1 MRLLWSFLAL
11 TALTATALA
20 QVDWTEQGDAGDLP
34 ETAQATGTDTNTPL
48 SSISGALAADDVDM
62 FAIYIADPS
71 AFRAETNTTTTNF
84 DSQLWLFDV
93 NGNGIVHDDDSA
105 GGLRSRITNANNCIP
120 GPGIYYIA
128 ISRFNR
134 DPRDCNDIAIWT
146 GTVNACAV
154 AGSSRVASWTGT
166 TIAGTYQIVL
176 QGAFTSPLG
185 ADPADCPPFDGWDET
200 DNGGGDA
207 GDLPETA
214 QSTGSDPIT
223 KIRGTIGGAND
234 VDVYAI
240 YISDPD
246 AFSATTIGGTTLD
259 TALWLFDEDGK
270 GVVYN
275 DDNPDATTGTQS
287 RIDNRT
293 NCITQPGRYYL
304 AVSIFTRRAAG
315 CSEGLI
321 WATTPARGVRC
332 PDGPES
338 TSRVGGWSGSSSS
351 TGRYII
357 FLTGVSGAT
366 AGDPADCPPFD
377 GWDET
382 DNGGGDAGDLPETAQ
397 STGSDPITKIRGTI
411 GGANDVDVYAIYI
424 SDPDAFSA
432 TTIGG
437 TTLDT
442 ALWLFDED
450 GKGVVYNDD
459 NPDATTGTQ
468 SRIDN
473 RTNCITQPGRYYLA
487 VSIFTRRAAGC
498 SEGLIWATTPARGV
512 RCPDGP
518 ESTSRVGGWSGS
530 SSSTGR
536 YIIFLT
542 GVSGATAGDPADCPP
557 PDPWDE
563 QFYGGGD
570 AGDLPATAQ
579 LVTLPN
585 QTPCQSPVTRIRG
598 DNGTDD
604 VDMYVICI
612 TDPANFVASTVDTT
626 SWDTQLWLFR
636 CDGTGVVHNDDAVG
650 TTVTQ
655 SRIDNSTNCI
665 TQGGIYLLAIS
676 RYNRDAVDAT
686 GNRLWNDT
694 PFRSLRCADGSGAAN
709 PIAGWTGTTP
719 AGGRYIISLQG
730 AYFVSDQG
738 CEGGPGQCEGDAT
751 GDGRV
756 DDADLLEVLFNFGC
770 FGFCGPADI
779 DRNGTVDD
787 ADLLIVLFNFGCG
800 S

>member
-20 QVDWTEQGDAGDLP
+20 QTTLYETSFENPPFTAGQPAPPNDDWANGSGTGVSHVVTDELANTGSQSLKWDNSGTNNSLYSIRRVLNWQPTDPDKLVVKVRVYITAGTGANRLYGVYLTGSD
-34 ETAQATGTDTNTPL
+34 TGTL
-48 SSISGALAADDVDM
+48 
-62 FAIYIADPS
+62 
-71 AFRAETNTTTTNF
+71 
-84 DSQLWLFDV
+84 
-93 NGNGIVHDDDSA
+93 
-105 GGLRSRITNANNCIP
+105 GGTIL
-120 GPGIYYIA
+120 G
-128 ISRFNR
+128 
-134 DPRDCNDIAIWT
+134 
-146 GTVNACAV
+146 V
-154 AGSSRVASWTGT
+154 
-166 TIAGTYQIVL
+166 TIAGDGKIRVGTTWGATYSSSTWLAQAPAGTYENRWL
-176 QGAFTSPLG
+176 QVEMTYDRGYGQATIKVSGFADNAEYTANLTQFTLPRNINLG
-185 ADPADCPPFDGWDET
+185 TDFVTTTARSGVGYFDDLNITAEAGTPFDGWDET

-304 AVSIFTRRAAG
+304 AVSLSGRRAAG
-315 CSEGLI
+315 CGDGLI

-338 TSRVGGWSGSSSS
+338 ASRV
-351 TGRYII
+351 
-357 FLTGVSGAT
+357 A
-366 AGDPADCPPFD
+366 
-377 GWDET
+377 
-382 DNGGGDAGDLPETAQ
+382 
-397 STGSDPITKIRGTI
+397 
-411 GGANDVDVYAIYI
+411 
-424 SDPDAFSA
+424 
-432 TTIGG
+432 
-437 TTLDT
+437 
-442 ALWLFDED
+442 
-450 GKGVVYNDD
+450 
-459 NPDATTGTQ
+459 
-468 SRIDN
+468 
-473 RTNCITQPGRYYLA
+473 
-487 VSIFTRRAAGC
+487 
-498 SEGLIWATTPARGV
+498 
-512 RCPDGP
+512 
-518 ESTSRVGGWSGS
+518 GWSGS

-579 LVTLPN
+579 LVTLPD

-598 DNGTDD
+598 DNSADD

-612 TDPANFVASTVDTT
+612 TDPANFVASTVGTT
-626 SWDTQLWLFR
+626 TWDTQLWLFR
-636 CDGTGVVHNDDAVG
+636 CDGTGVVFNDDSSS
-650 TTVTQ
+650 TTQ
-655 SRIDNSTNCI
+655 STIDNTTNCI

-676 RYNRDAVDAT
+676 RYNRDAVDAN
-686 GNRLWNDT
+686 GNLLWNNR
-694 PFRSLRCADGSGAAN
+694 PFDEVRCPDGPGAAN
-709 PIAGWTGTTP
+709 PIAGWTGTTS
-719 AGGRYIISLQG
+719 AGGRYVISLQG
-730 AYFVSDQG
+730 AYFVDDDGTNGGDVNLDG
-738 CEGGPGQCEGDAT
+738 C
-751 GDGRV
+751 V
-756 DDADLLEVLFNFGC
+756 DDADLLQVLFAFGQT
-770 FGFCGPADI
+770 GAGLPEDI
-779 DRNGTVDD
+779 NCDQVVDD
-787 ADLLIVLFNFGCG
+787 ADLLQVLFNFGSGC
-800 S
+800 

>member
-34 ETAQATGTDTNTPL
+34 ETAQATGTDTSTPL
-48 SSISGALAADDVDM
+48 STISGTLDANDVDM

-71 AFRAETNTTTTNF
+71 AFQAETNTTTTNF

-105 GGLRSRITNANNCIP
+105 GSLRSRITNANNCIP

-128 ISRFNR
+128 ISRWNR
-134 DPRDCNDIAIWT
+134 DPIDCDGNAIWT
-146 GTVNACAV
+146 SASNACAV
-154 AGSSRVASWTGT
+154 AGRSRVASWTGST
-166 TIAGTYQIVL
+166 SAGTYQIVL
-176 QGAFTSPLG
+176 QGAFTAPLG

-200 DNGGGDA
+200 ANGGGDA

-214 QSTGSDPIT
+214 QSTGSGPIT

-270 GVVYN
+270 GVVHN
-275 DDNPDATTGTQS
+275 DDNPDATTGLQS

-293 NCITQPGRYYL
+293 NCITRPGRYYL

-315 CSEGLI
+315 CGEGLI

-332 PDGPES
+332 PDGAES
-338 TSRVGGWSGSSSS
+338 ASRVAGWSGTSSS
-351 TGRYII
+351 TG
-357 FLTGVSGAT
+357 T
-366 AGDPADCPPFD
+366 
-377 GWDET
+377 
-382 DNGGGDAGDLPETAQ
+382 
-397 STGSDPITKIRGTI
+397 
-411 GGANDVDVYAIYI
+411 
-424 SDPDAFSA
+424 
-432 TTIGG
+432 
-437 TTLDT
+437 
-442 ALWLFDED
+442 
-450 GKGVVYNDD
+450 
-459 NPDATTGTQ
+459 
-468 SRIDN
+468 
-473 RTNCITQPGRYYLA
+473 
-487 VSIFTRRAAGC
+487 
-498 SEGLIWATTPARGV
+498 
-512 RCPDGP
+512 
-518 ESTSRVGGWSGS
+518 
-530 SSSTGR
+530 

-579 LVTLPN
+579 LVTLPD
-585 QTPCQSPVTRIRG
+585 QTPCQSPVSRIRG
-598 DNGTDD
+598 DNGADD

-612 TDPANFVASTVDTT
+612 TDPASFSASTVGGAGF
-626 SWDTQLWLFR
+626 DTQLWLFR
-636 CDGTGVVHNDDAVG
+636 CDGTGVVHNDDNPDTG
-650 TTVTQ
+650 GGLQ
-655 SRIDNSTNCI
+655 SRIDNRTNCI
-665 TQGGIYLLAIS
+665 TEGGIYLLAIS
-676 RYNRDAVDAT
+676 RYNRDAVDAN
-686 GNRLWNDT
+686 GNLLWNNS
-694 PFRSLRCADGSGAAN
+694 PFNEVRCPDGPGAAN
-709 PIAGWTGTTP
+709 PVAGWTGTTS

-738 CEGGPGQCEGDAT
+738 CEGGPGQCEGDANR
-751 GDGRV
+751 DGRV
-756 DDADLLEVLFNFGC
+756 DDADLLIVLFQFGE
-770 FGFCGPADI
+770 FGFGLQGDVNN
-779 DRNGTVDD
+779 DGTVDD

>member
-20 QVDWTEQGDAGDLP
+20 QWTEQGDAGDLP

-84 DSQLWLFDV
+84 DSQLWLFDI

-105 GGLRSRITNANNCIP
+105 GSSRSRITNANNCIP
-120 GPGIYYIA
+120 GSGIYYIA

-134 DPRDCNDIAIWT
+134 DASDCDGLAIWT
-146 GTVNACAV
+146 GTTNACAV
-154 AGSSRVASWTGT
+154 AGRSRVASWTGST
-166 TIAGTYQIVL
+166 SAGTYQIVL

-270 GVVYN
+270 GVVHN
-275 DDNPDATTGTQS
+275 DDDPDTTTEFQS

-304 AVSIFTRRAAG
+304 AVSVFVRRAAG
-315 CSEGLI
+315 CGEGLI
-321 WATTPARGVRC
+321 WATGPRRSVRC
-332 PDGPES
+332 PDGAES
-338 TSRVGGWSGSSSS
+338 ASRVAGWSG
-351 TGRYII
+351 T
-357 FLTGVSGAT
+357 
-366 AGDPADCPPFD
+366 
-377 GWDET
+377 
-382 DNGGGDAGDLPETAQ
+382 
-397 STGSDPITKIRGTI
+397 
-411 GGANDVDVYAIYI
+411 
-424 SDPDAFSA
+424 
-432 TTIGG
+432 
-437 TTLDT
+437 
-442 ALWLFDED
+442 
-450 GKGVVYNDD
+450 
-459 NPDATTGTQ
+459 
-468 SRIDN
+468 
-473 RTNCITQPGRYYLA
+473 
-487 VSIFTRRAAGC
+487 
-498 SEGLIWATTPARGV
+498 
-512 RCPDGP
+512 
-518 ESTSRVGGWSGS
+518 

-579 LVTLPN
+579 LVTLPD
-585 QTPCQSPVTRIRG
+585 QTPCQSPVTRVRG

-612 TDPANFVASTVDTT
+612 TDPANFVASTVGTT
-626 SWDTQLWLFR
+626 GWDTQLWLFR
-636 CDGTGVVHNDDAVG
+636 CDGTGVVHNDDNPDA
-650 TTVTQ
+650 TTGLQ
-655 SRIDNSTNCI
+655 SRIDNRTNCI
-665 TQGGIYLLAIS
+665 QQGGIYLLAIS
-676 RYNRDAVDAT
+676 RWNRDAVDAT
-686 GNRLWNDT
+686 GNRLWNDS
-694 PFRSLRCADGSGAAN
+694 PSRSLRCADGPGAAN
-709 PIAGWTGTTP
+709 PVAGWTGTTP
-719 AGGRYIISLQG
+719 AGGRYVISLQG
-730 AYFVSDQG
+730 AHFVDDDGTNGGDVNLDG
-738 CEGGPGQCEGDAT
+738 C
-751 GDGRV
+751 V
-756 DDADLLEVLFNFGC
+756 DDADLLAVLFAFGQTGDNLGRVDVNC
-770 FGFCGPADI
+770 DQV
-779 DRNGTVDD
+779 VDD
-787 ADLLIVLFNFGCG
+787 ADLLQVLFNFGSGC
-800 S
+800 

>member
-105 GGLRSRITNANNCIP
+105 GSLRSRITNANNCIP

-128 ISRFNR
+128 ISRWNR

-146 GTVNACAV
+146 GTANACAV
-154 AGSSRVASWTGT
+154 AGSSRVASWTGST
-166 TIAGTYQIVL
+166 SAGTYQIVL
-176 QGAFTSPLG
+176 QGAFTAPLG
-185 ADPADCPPFDGWDET
+185 PDPADCPPFDGWDET

-275 DDNPDATTGTQS
+275 DDNPDATTGFQS

-315 CSEGLI
+315 CGDGLI

-338 TSRVGGWSGSSSS
+338 TSRVGGWSG
-351 TGRYII
+351 T
-357 FLTGVSGAT
+357 
-366 AGDPADCPPFD
+366 
-377 GWDET
+377 
-382 DNGGGDAGDLPETAQ
+382 
-397 STGSDPITKIRGTI
+397 
-411 GGANDVDVYAIYI
+411 
-424 SDPDAFSA
+424 
-432 TTIGG
+432 
-437 TTLDT
+437 
-442 ALWLFDED
+442 
-450 GKGVVYNDD
+450 
-459 NPDATTGTQ
+459 
-468 SRIDN
+468 
-473 RTNCITQPGRYYLA
+473 
-487 VSIFTRRAAGC
+487 
-498 SEGLIWATTPARGV
+498 
-512 RCPDGP
+512 
-518 ESTSRVGGWSGS
+518 

-579 LVTLPN
+579 LVTLPD
-585 QTPCQSPVTRIRG
+585 QTPCQSPVTRVRG
-598 DNGTDD
+598 DNGADD

-612 TDPANFVASTVDTT
+612 TDPANFVASTVGTT
-626 SWDTQLWLFR
+626 TWDTQLWLFR

-686 GNRLWNDT
+686 GNRLWNDS
-694 PFRSLRCADGSGAAN
+694 PFRSLRCADGPGAAN
-709 PIAGWTGTTP
+709 PIAGWTGTTT
-719 AGGRYIISLQG
+719 AGGRYVISLQG

-738 CEGGPGQCEGDAT
+738 CAGGPGQCEGDAT

>member
-1 MRLLWSFLAL
+1 MRGLWTFLAL

-34 ETAQATGTDTNTPL
+34 ETAQATGTDTSTPL

-71 AFRAETNTTTTNF
+71 AFQAETNTTTTNF

-105 GGLRSRITNANNCIP
+105 GSLRSRITNANNCIP
-120 GPGIYYIA
+120 GPGTYYIA
-128 ISRFNR
+128 ISRWNR
-134 DPRDCNDIAIWT
+134 DPRDCDDNAIWT
-146 GTVNACAV
+146 GTANACAV
-154 AGSSRVASWTGT
+154 AGRSRVASWTGST
-166 TIAGTYQIVL
+166 SAGTYQIVL

-214 QSTGSDPIT
+214 QSTIGDPIT

-315 CSEGLI
+315 CGEGLI

-338 TSRVGGWSGSSSS
+338 ASRVAGWSG
-351 TGRYII
+351 T
-357 FLTGVSGAT
+357 
-366 AGDPADCPPFD
+366 
-377 GWDET
+377 
-382 DNGGGDAGDLPETAQ
+382 
-397 STGSDPITKIRGTI
+397 
-411 GGANDVDVYAIYI
+411 
-424 SDPDAFSA
+424 
-432 TTIGG
+432 
-437 TTLDT
+437 
-442 ALWLFDED
+442 
-450 GKGVVYNDD
+450 
-459 NPDATTGTQ
+459 
-468 SRIDN
+468 
-473 RTNCITQPGRYYLA
+473 
-487 VSIFTRRAAGC
+487 
-498 SEGLIWATTPARGV
+498 
-512 RCPDGP
+512 
-518 ESTSRVGGWSGS
+518 

-557 PDPWDE
+557 PEPWDE

-579 LVTLPN
+579 LVTLPD
-585 QTPCQSPVTRIRG
+585 QRPCQSPVTRIRG
-598 DNGTDD
+598 DNGASD

-650 TTVTQ
+650 TTVLQ

-665 TQGGIYLLAIS
+665 QQGGIYLLAIS
-676 RYNRDAVDAT
+676 RYNRDAVDSQ
-686 GNRLWNDT
+686 GQRLWNDS
-694 PFRSLRCADGSGAAN
+694 PFRSLRCADGPGAAN
-709 PIAGWTGTTP
+709 PIAGWTGTTT
-719 AGGRYIISLQG
+719 AGGRYVISLQG
-730 AYFVSDQG
+730 AHFVDDDGTNGGDVNLDG
-738 CEGGPGQCEGDAT
+738 C
-751 GDGRV
+751 V
-756 DDADLLEVLFNFGC
+756 DDADLLLVLFAFGRT
-770 FGFCGPADI
+770 GAGLPEDI
-779 DRNGTVDD
+779 NCDQVVDD
-787 ADLLIVLFNFGCG
+787 ADLLQVLFSFGSGC
-800 S
+800 

>member
-1 MRLLWSFLAL
+1 MRGLWTFLAL

-34 ETAQATGTDTNTPL
+34 ETAQATGTDTSTPL

-71 AFRAETNTTTTNF
+71 AFQAETNTETTDF

-105 GGLRSRITNANNCIP
+105 GRLRSRITNANNCIP
-120 GPGIYYIA
+120 GPGTYYIA

-146 GTVNACAV
+146 GTANACAV

-166 TIAGTYQIVL
+166 TSAGTYQIVL

-185 ADPADCPPFDGWDET
+185 ADPADCPPFDGWDES

-214 QSTGSDPIT
+214 QSTIGDPIT

-315 CSEGLI
+315 CGEGLI

-338 TSRVGGWSGSSSS
+338 ASRVGSWSGSSTS

-357 FLTGVSGAT
+357 FLTGVSGA
-366 AGDPADCPPFD
+366 
-377 GWDET
+377 
-382 DNGGGDAGDLPETAQ
+382 
-397 STGSDPITKIRGTI
+397 S
-411 GGANDVDVYAIYI
+411 
-424 SDPDAFSA
+424 
-432 TTIGG
+432 
-437 TTLDT
+437 
-442 ALWLFDED
+442 
-450 GKGVVYNDD
+450 
-459 NPDATTGTQ
+459 
-468 SRIDN
+468 
-473 RTNCITQPGRYYLA
+473 
-487 VSIFTRRAAGC
+487 
-498 SEGLIWATTPARGV
+498 
-512 RCPDGP
+512 
-518 ESTSRVGGWSGS
+518 
-530 SSSTGR
+530 
-536 YIIFLT
+536 
-542 GVSGATAGDPADCPP
+542 AGDPADCPP

-579 LVTLPN
+579 LVTLPD
-585 QTPCQSPVTRIRG
+585 QRPCQSPVTRIRG
-598 DNGTDD
+598 DNGASD

-612 TDPANFVASTVDTT
+612 TDPANFVASTIGGAG
-626 SWDTQLWLFR
+626 WDTQLWLFR

-650 TTVTQ
+650 TTVLQ

-686 GNRLWNDT
+686 GNRLWNDS
-694 PFRSLRCADGSGAAN
+694 PFRSLRCADGPGAAN
-709 PIAGWTGTTP
+709 PIAGWTGTTA
-719 AGGRYIISLQG
+719 AGGRYVISLQG
-730 AYFVSDQG
+730 AHFVDDDGTNGGDVNLDG
-738 CEGGPGQCEGDAT
+738 C
-751 GDGRV
+751 V
-756 DDADLLEVLFNFGC
+756 DDADLLQVLFAFGRT
-770 FGFCGPADI
+770 GAGLPEDI
-779 DRNGTVDD
+779 NCDQVVDD
-787 ADLLIVLFNFGCG
+787 ADLLQVLFSFGSGC
-800 S
+800 

>member
-48 SSISGALAADDVDM
+48 SSISGALDANDVDM

-71 AFRAETNTTTTNF
+71 AFQAETNTTTTNF

-120 GPGIYYIA
+120 GPGTYYIA
-128 ISRFNR
+128 ISRWNR
-134 DPRDCNDIAIWT
+134 DPRDCDDNAIWT
-146 GTVNACAV
+146 GVSNVCAV
-154 AGSSRVASWTGT
+154 AGRSRVASWTGST
-166 TIAGTYQIVL
+166 SAGTYQIVL
-176 QGAFTSPLG
+176 QGAFTAPLG

-223 KIRGTIGGAND
+223 KIRGAIGGAND

-332 PDGPES
+332 PDGAES
-338 TSRVGGWSGSSSS
+338 ASRV
-351 TGRYII
+351 
-357 FLTGVSGAT
+357 A
-366 AGDPADCPPFD
+366 
-377 GWDET
+377 
-382 DNGGGDAGDLPETAQ
+382 
-397 STGSDPITKIRGTI
+397 
-411 GGANDVDVYAIYI
+411 
-424 SDPDAFSA
+424 
-432 TTIGG
+432 
-437 TTLDT
+437 
-442 ALWLFDED
+442 
-450 GKGVVYNDD
+450 
-459 NPDATTGTQ
+459 
-468 SRIDN
+468 
-473 RTNCITQPGRYYLA
+473 
-487 VSIFTRRAAGC
+487 
-498 SEGLIWATTPARGV
+498 
-512 RCPDGP
+512 
-518 ESTSRVGGWSGS
+518 GWSGS

-579 LVTLPN
+579 LVTLPD

-598 DNGTDD
+598 DNGASD

-636 CDGTGVVHNDDAVG
+636 CDGTGVVHNDDNPDA
-650 TTVTQ
+650 TTGLQ
-655 SRIDNSTNCI
+655 SRIDNRTNCI
-665 TQGGIYLLAIS
+665 QQGGIYLLAIS
-676 RYNRDAVDAT
+676 RYNRDAVDVN
-686 GNRLWNDT
+686 GDLLWSSDT
-694 PFRSLRCADGSGAAN
+694 TLFRTVRCPDGSGAAN
-709 PIAGWTGTTP
+709 PIAGWTGTTS
-719 AGGRYIISLQG
+719 AGGRYVISLQG

-738 CEGGPGQCEGDAT
+738 CAGGPGQCEGDAT

-756 DDADLLEVLFNFGC
+756 DDADLLVVLFNFGC
-770 FGFCGPADI
+770 FGFCGSADV
-779 DRNGTVDD
+779 DNNGTVDD

>member
-48 SSISGALAADDVDM
+48 SSISGALDANDVDM

-315 CSEGLI
+315 CGDGLI

-338 TSRVGGWSGSSSS
+338 TSRVGGWSGTSSS
-351 TGRYII
+351 TG
-357 FLTGVSGAT
+357 T
-366 AGDPADCPPFD
+366 
-377 GWDET
+377 
-382 DNGGGDAGDLPETAQ
+382 
-397 STGSDPITKIRGTI
+397 
-411 GGANDVDVYAIYI
+411 
-424 SDPDAFSA
+424 
-432 TTIGG
+432 
-437 TTLDT
+437 
-442 ALWLFDED
+442 
-450 GKGVVYNDD
+450 
-459 NPDATTGTQ
+459 
-468 SRIDN
+468 
-473 RTNCITQPGRYYLA
+473 
-487 VSIFTRRAAGC
+487 
-498 SEGLIWATTPARGV
+498 
-512 RCPDGP
+512 
-518 ESTSRVGGWSGS
+518 
-530 SSSTGR
+530 

-579 LVTLPN
+579 LVTLPD

-598 DNGTDD
+598 DNGASD

-665 TQGGIYLLAIS
+665 QQGGIYLLAIS
-676 RYNRDAVDAT
+676 RWNRDAVDAT
-686 GNRLWNDT
+686 GNRLWNDS
-694 PFRSLRCADGSGAAN
+694 PFRSLRCADGPGAAN
-709 PIAGWTGTTP
+709 PIAGWTGTTS
-719 AGGRYIISLQG
+719 AGGRYVISLQG

-738 CEGGPGQCEGDAT
+738 CAGGPGQCEGDANR
-751 GDGRV
+751 DGRV
-756 DDADLLEVLFNFGC
+756 DDADLLVVLFQFGE
-770 FGFCGPADI
+770 FGFGLQGDVNN
-779 DRNGTVDD
+779 DGRVDD